1 MRTVFTSTMSFQD
14 AAFKAK
20 MAGFTPVGQARNPRG
35 QFVIFATKPDNVIQ
49 DTTSASRRFWL

>member
-1 MRTVFTSTMSFQD
+1 MRTTFTSNTSFQD

-35 QFVIFATKPDNVIQ
+35 FFVVFAVKK
-49 DTTSASRRFWL
+49 DTVSTSRRIWW